1 MANRLATGQLEP
13 INLKTG
19 RLDFHCENPAMGYT
33 MLQAFWNRQH
43 YSGGA
48 VYRPA
53 FMRDMASNGPRF
65 DTALLNTILFVASR
79 YTPNQPDA
87 CASGMVFRNR
97 TEESLHRF
105 PMMSLTRSKL
115 TTVQTLLLLADELFT
130 WCDERSL
137 SWLYLGAAI
146 NMIVDLGMHTVRSSF
161 YQKGSTEDQEIARRV
176 FWSAY
181 GTCPRSIRLS
191 CKNSA
196 NAQICSCRQ
205 NTINISRSSATP
217 ARC

>member
-1 MANRLATGQLEP
+1 M
-13 INLKTG
+13 
-19 RLDFHCENPAMGYT
+19 F
-33 MLQAFWNRQH
+33 QAFWNRQH
-43 YSGGA
+43 HSGGA

-53 FMRDMASNGPRF
+53 FMRDMASNGPHF

-79 YTPNQPDA
+79 YTPDQNASDA

-97 TEESLHRF
+97 AEESLHQF
-105 PMMSLTRSKL
+105 PTMSLTRSKL
-115 TTVQTLLLLADELFT
+115 TTIQMLLLMADELFT

-161 YQKGSTEDQEIARRV
+161 YQKASTEDQEIARRV

-181 GTCPRSIRLS
+181 GTYPRSIRLS
-191 CKNSA
+191 CKNYA

-205 NTINISRSSATP
+205 NTIDISRSSATP
-217 ARC
+217 ARR